1 MCVSVQGG
9 PVSSVAW
16 MGIVFCAFLA
26 YFIVARILNKDNKGA
41 LLLGAIVFAA
51 AFFLVSVAGCS
62 VSPERRPWMGAGVA
76 YDTQSAVGHNPAC
89 VVRVRAPVGFG
100 PIPPDWLVVGYS
112 HQSSCPDL
120 FDKTTVD
127 QVEIVARIP
136 LGRD

>member
-1 MCVSVQGG
+1 
-9 PVSSVAW
+9 

-62 VSPERRPWMGAGVA
+62 VSPERRPWMEAGVA
-76 YDTQSAVGHNPAC
+76 YDFQETVGGNPAC

-100 PIPPDWLVVGYS
+100 PLEPDWLILGYQ
-112 HQSSCPDL
+112 HISSCPDL
-120 FDKTTVD
+120 FDRATVD
-127 QVEIVARIP
+127 AIELMAKIP
-136 LGRD
+136 LGRTNR